1 MDEKSLRRNERYG
14 IMLTDK
20 DVAII
25 EAVLQKGHRVELIP
39 VRDGV
44 KSMRL
49 KRDELN
55 KSQS

>member
-44 KSMRL
+44 KIMRL

>member
-1 MDEKSLRRNERYG
+1 MDEKPLRRNERYG
-14 IMLTDK
+14 IMLTEK

-25 EAVLQKGHRVELIP
+25 EAVLRKGHRVELIP

-44 KSMRL
+44 KIMRL

>member
-44 KSMRL
+44 KIMRL

-55 KSQS
+55 KPQS